1 MNVITYVNPSELFA
15 RLAADLPDDVRDH
28 VFVGPGA
35 HPCPGAAR
43 DAHRHGGLAS
53 ALALRAPDVLPNAM
67 ESFGQSGRRRPSRPA
82 ERRTEIRRGVALL
95 QRWAAGWARGRTR
108 WASCRGRANAGGRHR
123 ASRSGRSTRRLT
135 RRQADAP
142 PADGHVGA
150 TVRRAATVAG
160 TRRVERSRMAV
171 EQTRD
176 VVATRALARR
186 SQCDRRRSHP

>member
-67 ESFGQSGRRRPSRPA
+67 ESFGQSGRRPGLGVEHDGLRAVA
-82 ERRTEIRRGVALL
+82 EQMLVDVIEPVE
-95 QRWAAGWARGRTR
+95 AAG
-108 WASCRGRANAGGRHR
+108 
-123 ASRSGRSTRRLT
+123 
-135 RRQADAP
+135 Q
-142 PADGHVGA
+142 
-150 TVRRAATVAG
+150 
-160 TRRVERSRMAV
+160 
-171 EQTRD
+171 RD
-176 VVATRALARR
+176 
-186 SQCDRRRSHP
+186 D